1 MLETLCVQRR
11 RSNAWRFDKRMLG
24 SVYLETAVGTSCS
37 SSSSTNPEP
46 TQTPD
51 TMQLTTSFLILLSA
65 GAASA
70 ALNEPCYGPGGS
82 AGAFPVLL
90 PHPPRHQTLT
100 QVRRLRA
107 YVCLYLIRW
116 HIHQRWL
123 SAGRSRREVLQQAQM
138 QQRTLRQL
146 PLGQQLSRP
155 QQHR

>member
-1 MLETLCVQRR
+1 VCPETTIKCLEIRQEDARKRVFRDGRWDFVLQLQLNKSRA
-11 RSNAWRFDKRMLG
+11 NANTRHHAA
-24 SVYLETAVGTSCS
+24 YH
-37 SSSSTNPEP
+37 
-46 TQTPD
+46 
-51 TMQLTTSFLILLSA
+51 QLLILLSA